1 MWRNVDEIGAGAAA
15 GTDRM
20 FEPAIGDAERAER
33 CEGWAR
39 AVECSLGWAIDAKK

>member
-1 MWRNVDEIGAGAAA
+1 MWRTVDEIGAGAAA
-15 GTDRM
+15 GIDRV
-20 FEPAIGDAERAER
+20 FEPAIGDAERDER